1 MAMCSLR
8 AEHGWRSRTPNN
20 KMEAMLTAG
29 GQLIRKIGPVL
40 PLDEQQPKCL
50 QIYFYGA
57 QESAQFEMINAKNRF
72 SSEESLTFELI
83 LMNLHNI
90 LMNEVHNKYLQSF
103 LGVKDYID
111 KNLQD

>member
-1 MAMCSLR
+1 MAMSSLR

-20 KMEAMLTAG
+20 KMEAMLTSE

-57 QESAQFEMINAKNRF
+57 QEAAQF
-72 SSEESLTFELI
+72 
-83 LMNLHNI
+83 
-90 LMNEVHNKYLQSF
+90 
-103 LGVKDYID
+103 
-111 KNLQD
+111 